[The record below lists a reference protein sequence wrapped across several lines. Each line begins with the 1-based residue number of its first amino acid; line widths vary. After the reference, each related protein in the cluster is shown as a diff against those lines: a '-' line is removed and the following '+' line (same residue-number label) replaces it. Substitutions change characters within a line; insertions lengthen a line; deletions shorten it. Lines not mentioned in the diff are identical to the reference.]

1 MFEKVKDFFS
11 KEIEG
16 DGAKEGAKIEEG
28 KVYIVTTKD
37 IFPFSELKK
46 YEFKKS
52 SKQLEEK
59 ETKWLTVGNLLSKLY
74 SPSSFIRL
82 YEHQPVLMAAIN
94 QISEDISGTGW
105 KLVLRPEQEEDS
117 EEKKVIE
124 KFLNN
129 VNPKQSIKELLYCCF
144 VDYLLLGGLNIEVSR
159 FFNGRIAELF
169 HVPEKTLYVHK
180 SLKRFSQYYV
190 GKSAWFVPYDPDPEE
205 RLNIHAETGVKG
217 KWDFETQG
225 HELIRHINYNPRS
238 SFYGL
243 APLTSAISSILN
255 LIESSQFH
263 LSFLT
268 SRGIPEYMISLSGKW
283 EEGAAK
289 KITNFIRTEMQGEHF
304 KSMVLNLPEA
314 GSVKFDKL
322 AVDIKSS
329 EFLLELSNIA
339 REDILSVYR
348 IPPSRLCL
356 FKKGGSLSSNIYSEA
371 NRTYWESVVLPSQM
385 IAEKIVNKILEG
397 VLGQESRYHF
407 EILDLD
413 LRTETED
420 ITNYVK
426 LFSMGS
432 MTPNQIRGA
441 LGKETYEGGDKYYIN
456 RNFVP
461 VEETQLKA
469 RNLKKEATR
478 IEEEEQRF
486 IDAMVGL
493 RNDAGEVLL
502 KREEM

>member
-1 MFEKVKDFFS
+1 
-11 KEIEG
+11 
-16 DGAKEGAKIEEG
+16 
-28 KVYIVTTKD
+28 
-37 IFPFSELKK
+37 
-46 YEFKKS
+46 
-52 SKQLEEK
+52 
-59 ETKWLTVGNLLSKLY
+59 
-74 SPSSFIRL
+74 
-82 YEHQPVLMAAIN
+82 MAAVN

-105 KLVLRPEQEEDS
+105 KLILKPDQEEDP
-117 EEKKVIE
+117 EEKKEIE
-124 KFLNN
+124 LFLNN

-144 VDYLLLGGLNIEVSR
+144 VDYQLLGGLNIEVSR
-159 FFNGRIAELF
+159 FFNGKIAELY

-180 SLKRFSQYYV
+180 SLHKFAQYYV
-190 GKSAWFVPYDPDPEE
+190 SKYAWFVPFEADPQK
-205 RLNIHAETGVKG
+205 RLNIHAKTGEKG
-217 KWDFETQG
+217 KFDFETQG

-329 EFLLELSNIA
+329 EFLLELADIA
-339 REDILSVYR
+339 REDVLAVYR

-356 FKKGGSLSSNIYSEA
+356 FKKGGSLSSNIYSES
-371 NRTYWESVVLPSQM
+371 NRTYWESVVLPNQM

-397 VLGQESRYHF
+397 ALGQESRYHF

-420 ITNYVK
+420 IKNYK
-426 LFSMGS
+426 ELFAMAA
-432 MTPNQIRGA
+432 MTPNQIRTA
-441 LGKETYEGGDKYYIN
+441 LGKPVYEGGDQYYVSRSFIPLSELTKSVKKL
-456 RNFVP
+456 RARESEMDEREIKLIEAMTEFESGL
-461 VEETQLKA
+461 EEVSQ
-469 RNLKKEATR
+469 
-478 IEEEEQRF
+478 
-486 IDAMVGL
+486 
-493 RNDAGEVLL
+493 
-502 KREEM
+502 REEM